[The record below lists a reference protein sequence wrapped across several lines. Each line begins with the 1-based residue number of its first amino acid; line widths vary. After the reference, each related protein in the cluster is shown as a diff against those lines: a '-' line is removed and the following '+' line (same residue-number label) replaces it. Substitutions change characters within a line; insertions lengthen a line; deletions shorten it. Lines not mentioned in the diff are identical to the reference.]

1 MIAEVVV
8 FSVFNYEQSVGFK
21 LPVAAIINHLEENIK
36 HNNEF
41 NHRYFKLIQFQIKL
55 EKKIWKISFSLF
67 FLKKKLGE
75 WVLYFNKHC

>member
-1 MIAEVVV
+1 MCVYQVMCFFLLPKNI
-8 FSVFNYEQSVGFK
+8 YLWK